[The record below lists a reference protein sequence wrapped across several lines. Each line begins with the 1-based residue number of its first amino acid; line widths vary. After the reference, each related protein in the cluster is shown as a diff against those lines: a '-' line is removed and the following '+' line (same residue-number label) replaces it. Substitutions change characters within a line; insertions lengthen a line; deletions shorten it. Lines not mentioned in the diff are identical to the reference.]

1 MYNFPLLKSDQIH
14 HYNSINVFVE
24 GYWSNPITIYIQRKS
39 WNPDCPADW
48 SFEVSNSS
56 GGKESDYDSLKSS
69 ENFAIAI
76 LECVKYCNTLQAD
89 IDWLERNYQQNHLAK
104 IREYEAEDARKK
116 ALVDADPQVGV
127 QEAKKLV
134 SELLNTN
141 TIITMVIGERGDG
154 NRVSSI
160 TKRYT
165 PGGTVKGRI
174 GGENYSRADL
184 ITLIAESSA
193 AKLKIYR
200 DKDPE

>member
-1 MYNFPLLKSDQIH
+1 
-14 HYNSINVFVE
+14 
-24 GYWSNPITIYIQRKS
+24 
-39 WNPDCPADW
+39 
-48 SFEVSNSS
+48 
-56 GGKESDYDSLKSS
+56 
-69 ENFAIAI
+69 
-76 LECVKYCNTLQAD
+76 
-89 IDWLERNYQQNHLAK
+89 
-104 IREYEAEDARKK
+104 
-116 ALVDADPQVGV
+116 
-127 QEAKKLV
+127 LV

>member
-39 WNPDCPADW
+39 WNPDGPAYW

-56 GGKESDYDSLKSS
+56 GGKESDYDSLKAS
-69 ENFAIAI
+69 ENFANTI
-76 LECVKYCNTLQAD
+76 LECVKYCNTLKED